1 MSETYTTKS
10 GQKITTHYDTPAA
23 KDEEPVKKH
32 SDRAAQNRKIRDESK
47 ARPDA
52 RENLSKAEP
61 ENEPEQERKPR
72 KKQVKQH
79 KEPGPIENIGRNVS
93 GYVAKN
99 VGAPVWMNTGGSR
112 GRAAPPAWITG
123 SYGGGKLPAWV
134 MGGPAPWEPPAKKA
148 APRRIRSVPKTPKS
162 TRPAWMQW

>member
-10 GQKITTHYDTPAA
+10 GQKITTHYETPAA
-23 KDEEPVKKH
+23 KDEDPVKKH

-47 ARPDA
+47 ARPDI
-52 RENLSKAEP
+52 KPEP
-61 ENEPEQERKPR
+61 EDETKEDRWAETERKNAAKPR
-72 KKQVKQH
+72 KKRVKQH
-79 KEPGPIENIGRNVS
+79 REPGPIENIGRNVS

-148 APRRIRSVPKTPKS
+148 APKKKK
-162 TRPAWMQW
+162 